1 MELLQKLIYVVLD
14 MIFSSG
20 MKKIFYLNTIYYIL
34 SRFLLIMTKKD
45 ALMTTRQE
53 IEHEA
58 AICRSLFEKKTRDYG
73 TSWRVLRLPSLTDQ
87 IFIKANRI
95 RSVQES
101 GENLVGDDLR
111 DEFVAMVNYA
121 VMALIQQEL
130 ESVFSG
136 QCSVSSDGCNPLN
149 TQHSTLNTN
158 LELPL
163 EVAMKLYDKHLGR
176 TIDLMMSKN
185 HDYGEA
191 WRQMR
196 VSSMVDLILMKL
208 RRIKQIEDNE
218 GKTLVSEGVEGGYM
232 DIVNYSLFCLVRTAE
247 E

>member
-1 MELLQKLIYVVLD
+1 
-14 MIFSSG
+14 
-20 MKKIFYLNTIYYIL
+20 
-34 SRFLLIMTKKD
+34 MTKKD
-45 ALMTTRQE
+45 ALLTTRQE
-53 IEHEA
+53 IEREA
-58 AICRSLFEKKTRDYG
+58 ALCRTLFEKKTRDYG

-130 ESVFSG
+130 EGG
-136 QCSVSSDGCNPLN
+136 QGAAM
-149 TQHSTLNTN
+149 
-158 LELPL
+158 ELPL
-163 EVAMKLYDKHLGR
+163 EDAMSLYDKHLGR

-196 VSSMVDLILMKL
+196 ISSMVDLILMKL

-232 DIVNYSLFCLVRTAE
+232 DIVNYSLFCLVRME
-247 E
+247 EEEN

>member
-1 MELLQKLIYVVLD
+1 
-14 MIFSSG
+14 
-20 MKKIFYLNTIYYIL
+20 
-34 SRFLLIMTKKD
+34 
-45 ALMTTRQE
+45 MTTRQE
-53 IEHEA
+53 IGREA
-58 AICRSLFEKKTRDYG
+58 AGCRALFEKKTRDYG
-73 TSWRVLRLPSLTDQ
+73 TSWRILRLPSLTDQ

-111 DEFVAMVNYA
+111 GEFVAMVNYA
-121 VMALIQQEL
+121 TMALIQGEL
-130 ESVFSG
+130 ESGKRKSEGGESG
-136 QCSVSSDGCNPLN
+136 VAP
-149 TQHSTLNTN
+149 

-163 EVAMKLYDKHLGR
+163 EEAMRLYDKHLGR

-208 RRIKQIEDNE
+208 RRIKQIEDNA
-218 GKTLVSEGVEGGYM
+218 GVTLVSEGVEGGYM
-232 DIVNYSLFCLVRTAE
+232 DIINYSLFCLVRTKGV
-247 E
+247 

>member
-1 MELLQKLIYVVLD
+1 
-14 MIFSSG
+14 
-20 MKKIFYLNTIYYIL
+20 
-34 SRFLLIMTKKD
+34 MTKND
-45 ALMTTRQE
+45 VLLTTRQE
-53 IEHEA
+53 IEQEA
-58 AICRSLFEKKTRDYG
+58 VVCRTLFEKKTRDYG

-87 IFIKANRI
+87 VFIKANRI

-101 GENLVGDDLR
+101 GENCVGDDLR
-111 DEFVAMVNYA
+111 GEFVAMVNYA

-130 ESVFSG
+130 ESG
-136 QCSVSSDGCNPLN
+136 ERGVSPM
-149 TQHSTLNTN
+149 
-158 LELPL
+158 ELPL
-163 EVAMKLYDKHLGR
+163 DEAISLYDKHLGR

-218 GKTLVSEGVEGGYM
+218 GVTLVSEGVEGGYM
-232 DIVNYSLFCLVRTAE
+232 DIINYSLFCLVRMTEDEKADSSGN
-247 E
+247 

>member
-1 MELLQKLIYVVLD
+1 
-14 MIFSSG
+14 
-20 MKKIFYLNTIYYIL
+20 
-34 SRFLLIMTKKD
+34 MTKND
-45 ALMTTRQE
+45 ALLTTRQE
-53 IEHEA
+53 IESQA
-58 AICRSLFEKKTRDYG
+58 SYCRTLFEKKTRDYG
-73 TSWRVLRLPSLTDQ
+73 TSWRILRLPSLTDQ

-101 GENLVGDDLR
+101 GENRVGDDLR
-111 DEFVAMVNYA
+111 GEFVAMVNYA

-130 ESVFSG
+130 EGGEPHPQPLSQGEGRKSG
-136 QCSVSSDGCNPLN
+136 EPAP
-149 TQHSTLNTN
+149 

-163 EVAMKLYDKHLGR
+163 EEAMALYDKHLNR

-232 DIVNYSLFCLVRTAE
+232 DIINYSLFCLVRMGE
-247 E
+247 VEN

>member
-1 MELLQKLIYVVLD
+1 
-14 MIFSSG
+14 
-20 MKKIFYLNTIYYIL
+20 
-34 SRFLLIMTKKD
+34 MTKND
-45 ALMTTRQE
+45 VLLTTRQE
-53 IEHEA
+53 IEQEA
-58 AICRSLFEKKTRDYG
+58 VVCRTLFEKKTRDYG

-101 GENLVGDDLR
+101 GENCVGDDLR
-111 DEFVAMVNYA
+111 GEFVAMVNYA

-130 ESVFSG
+130 ESG
-136 QCSVSSDGCNPLN
+136 ERGVSPM
-149 TQHSTLNTN
+149 
-158 LELPL
+158 ELPL
-163 EVAMKLYDKHLGR
+163 DEAISLYDKHLER

-218 GKTLVSEGVEGGYM
+218 GVTLVSEGVEGGYM
-232 DIVNYSLFCLVRTAE
+232 DIINYSLFCLVRMTEDEKADSSGN
-247 E
+247 

>member
-1 MELLQKLIYVVLD
+1 MV
-14 MIFSSG
+14 
-20 MKKIFYLNTIYYIL
+20 
-34 SRFLLIMTKKD
+34 KKD
-45 ALMTTRQE
+45 VLLGTRQE
-53 IEHEA
+53 IEREA
-58 AICRSLFEKKTRDYG
+58 AVCRSLFEKKTRDYG

-111 DEFVAMVNYA
+111 GEFVAMVNYA

-130 ESVFSG
+130 ESGKWKAESG
-136 QCSVSSDGCNPLN
+136 KCA
-149 TQHSTLNTN
+149 TQAAEQPAPM
-158 LELPL
+158 ELPL
-163 EVAMKLYDKHLGR
+163 DETMALYDKHLTR

-208 RRIKQIEDNE
+208 RRIKQIEDNQ
-218 GKTLVSEGVEGGYM
+218 GVTLVSEGVEGGYM
-232 DIVNYSLFCLVRTAE
+232 DIINYSLFCLVRLTE
-247 E
+247 TDN